1 MKSLL
6 QQLRQLWA
14 QLGLNQRVTISVA
27 ALAVFA
33 GMVALLVWSQRPQM
47 QLLYGRLSQKDLAAV
62 MTSVQELGVKSEIG
76 ANGTALY
83 VPSDQVHKVRM
94 HLASK
99 GVPSGEGVGFEI
111 FDRSNFGVSEFIQR
125 TNYNR
130 ALQGELSRTIAQLQG
145 VRAARVLV
153 VVPENRLLFTDGR
166 AKPTASVFIEGSIN
180 PEQVNS
186 IRFLVA
192 SSVENLKADDV
203 AVVDN
208 RGQVLTEGLKDDP
221 ALGTASSQMR
231 LRRSLEDYFAQ
242 KVDTMLAKVLGPG
255 KSVVRVSAELD
266 TESLTRSEER
276 FDPEGQVVRSETST
290 DDSTQ
295 TNETDAANQPV
306 GTTANTPGGADAG
319 RAGGKTSE
327 QSKKNKTTSYEIN
340 KVTTNSVRAPGS
352 VSRLTAAVVIAAEE
366 KPRDPAKL
374 ESLRKMV
381 ANALGVKGASD
392 QEIARMVTIE
402 EMPFSDSP
410 KEAQGILET
419 LSRHTG
425 VLGDAV
431 SVLVALL
438 LFGAFVRMLRKTKPD
453 EIPMEM
459 LYATS
464 EGGQSGGGDEGSN
477 TAAGGSAQAQ
487 PVTVDL
493 INEMIRRKPE
503 NVGAALRNW
512 MGKADPEGPEPGQN

>member
-6 QQLRQLWA
+6 QQLRQIWS

-33 GMVALLVWSQRPQM
+33 GMIALLMWSQRPQM
-47 QLLYGRLSQKDLAAV
+47 QLLYGRLSQKDVAAV
-62 MTSVQELGVKSEIG
+62 MSAVQELGVKTDVG

-99 GVPSGEGVGFEI
+99 GIPSGEGVGFEI
-111 FDRSNFGVSEFIQR
+111 FDRNNFGVSDFIQR

-153 VVPENRLLFTDGR
+153 VVPDNRLIFTDGKT
-166 AKPTASVFIEGSIN
+166 KPTASVFIEGSLN

-192 SSVENLKADDV
+192 NSVESLKADDV

-208 RGQVLTEGLKDDP
+208 RGQVLTEGLKEDP

-231 LRRSLEDYFAQ
+231 LRRNMEDYLGQ
-242 KVDTMLAKVLGPG
+242 KVESMLTKVLGPG
-255 KSVVRVSAELD
+255 KSVVRVSAELE
-266 TESLTRSEER
+266 TESTTRSEEKY
-276 FDPEGQVVRSETST
+276 DPEGQVVRSETST
-290 DDSTQ
+290 DDTTV
-295 TNETDAANQPV
+295 TNESDASSQPV
-306 GTTANTPGGADAG
+306 GATANTPGADAG
-319 RAGGKTSE
+319 GKGNGKMSD
-327 QSKKNKTTSYEIN
+327 QKKVNKTLSYEIN
-340 KVTTNSVRAPGS
+340 KVTTNSVKAPGS
-352 VSRLTAAVVIAAEE
+352 VSRLTAAVFIAADD
-366 KPRDPAKL
+366 KPREAAKL

-381 ANALGVKGASD
+381 ANALGVKGATD
-392 QEIARMVTIE
+392 QDIARMVTIE
-402 EMPFSDSP
+402 EIQFSDSP
-410 KEAQGILET
+410 KEPQSIFDSLTRNAGIW
-419 LSRHTG
+419 
-425 VLGDAV
+425 GDAA
-431 SVLVALL
+431 SVLVALI

-459 LYATS
+459 LYPSAES
-464 EGGQSGGGDEGSN
+464 GALGEDGMPAGGGAPQEQG
-477 TAAGGSAQAQ
+477 
-487 PVTVDL
+487 VTVDL
-493 INEMIRRKPE
+493 INDMIRRKPQ
-503 NVGAALRNW
+503 NVGAALKNW
-512 MGKADPEGPEPGQN
+512 MGKNEVTPDGQN